1 MEKQFS
7 QIFLG
12 CIFFLIYIFFFFF
25 FGGGGG
31 GGGQITAS
39 FTCGLGLTEIIEGD
53 FTCWWLSFVMFKARI
68 CLLVDLG
75 TLLL

>member
-1 MEKQFS
+1 MEKHSFHQYFWAVYFS
-7 QIFLG
+7 LFL
-12 CIFFLIYIFFFFF
+12 FF
-25 FGGGGG
+25 GG

-39 FTCGLGLTEIIEGD
+39 FTCGSGLTEIIGD

-68 CLLVDLG
+68 FLLVDLG